1 MISIYK
7 DNKIVP
13 QFIRDK
19 HPDAVLVWECKQ
31 QCCRYFA
38 VYYSAK
44 INKFIYVEDNIRIY
58 AKITLSAMN
67 YVIDDTF
74 YGDDCG
80 RFRARVIQ
88 AFVKQHKLK
97 FLAPY

>member
-7 DNKIVP
+7 KDKIVS

-58 AKITLSAMN
+58 AKMMLSNMRLI
-67 YVIDDTF
+67 IDDAF
-74 YGDDCG
+74 YLDDCG
-80 RFRARVIQ
+80 RARARAMQ
-88 AFVKQHKLK
+88 AFIEKHNLK
-97 FLAPY
+97 G